1 MPLRLLSSS
10 DPSQLFPT
18 HVRSIALASC
28 NACSRLGGFLAPYCT
43 VYLVASG
50 RTHSAVLLLGSL
62 CAAAFL
68 AALLLPYE
76 TAGCDLGAGGPGGG
90 PGSGPGSGSG
100 GSSPHTR
107 VRVLHESEE
116 LELEPSH
123 EQPHTHSAAG
133 PLLPP
138 AR

>member
-1 MPLRLLSSS
+1 M
-10 DPSQLFPT
+10 
-18 HVRSIALASC
+18 RSIALASC
-28 NACSRLGGFLAPYCT
+28 NACSRLGGFLAPFAT

-90 PGSGPGSGSG
+90 PGGSPGASSG
-100 GSSPHTR
+100 GSTPHTR

-116 LELEPSH
+116 VELEPSH
-123 EQPHTHSAAG
+123 EQHARSAAG